1 MDGGEKEGG
10 THGKGMEIEELVFCK
25 TVGEGDG
32 DGRVGGVVDGG
43 HFVSLAEEEVVCCCY
58 CCCCC
63 CDELVS

>member
-1 MDGGEKEGG
+1 
-10 THGKGMEIEELVFCK
+10 MEIEELVFCE

-63 CDELVS
+63 CCCDELVS